1 MMLEEYNEAEQ
12 MELFRRDGVEEGRKE
27 GREEGRKD
35 TTLGF
40 LRHMMEK
47 KNLDIQEAMDLLGI
61 PAEEQSYYI
70 NLCENK

>member
-12 MELFRRDGVEEGRKE
+12 MELFRRDGV
-27 GREEGRKD
+27 EEGRKD